1 MLLEIPVADGAR
13 EEALTDAFT
22 PPPGY
27 DDASGEGEGKSTRRG
42 GGAQM
47 TLEDDETL
55 VGEEEEVFTTPAR
68 LLAAVELAVKQAE
81 ENGDERGD
89 ARALRELRDQVAAR
103 CDFLQ

>member
-1 MLLEIPVADGAR
+1 
-13 EEALTDAFT
+13 
-22 PPPGY
+22 
-27 DDASGEGEGKSTRRG
+27 
-42 GGAQM
+42 M